1 MSIVATILSADTPI
15 DSGYEVVSIDVRREV
30 NRIPSATLVLLDGN
44 AATGTFAL
52 SDEAYFEP
60 GREVEIKVRYESQTK
75 DATLFKGR
83 VVRQAIEANPHA
95 SVLRVELRNAAVR
108 LAQARKS
115 RVFRKQTDADVI
127 RTLVEEAG
135 LTAGKIDSTEPKHP
149 ELVQYHC
156 TDWDFILSRA
166 DTQGLLA
173 VAGDAGVSARKVD
186 VSGSATVAFE
196 YGISEIYDVEF
207 EADASHQYSTVKSR
221 GWSIDQQEPVESSDA
236 KAFAV
241 AQGNLDGKALAEAV
255 GFGAYALFHPVPVAR
270 EELQAWADARLQR
283 SRLSML
289 RGRLAT
295 PGRSD
300 VALLDLVSIDGI
312 GDRFNGK
319 ALVTGV
325 RDRVDPAGW
334 RTDFQ
339 FGLSPRSF
347 SSEDGI
353 RDAPAAG
360 LLPSVS
366 GLHVGVVADFAEDP
380 DKQLRVKVTLPGI
393 ESAPDAVWAR
403 LAAPDAGKD
412 RGFFFRPETGDE
424 VVIGFFND
432 DPRQPVIL
440 GSLYSS
446 KNAPPDP
453 FASLTKKNVSKGIVT
468 SGGTKIAFTDD
479 SKAAV
484 LLETAGERRI
494 LLDDDGERIVIADRH
509 GNTITLDKDGIAI
522 ASAKD
527 LKLDAKGDVVIT
539 GSKVDVK

>member
-1 MSIVATILSADTPI
+1 MSIVTTILSGSAPI
-15 DSGYEVVSIDVRREV
+15 GSGYEVVSIDVRREV

-60 GREVEIKVRYESQTK
+60 GKEVEIKVRYESQTT
-75 DATLFKGR
+75 DATLFKGI
-83 VVRQAIEANPHA
+83 VVRQAVEANPRA
-95 SVLRVELRNAAVR
+95 SVLRVELKHAAVR
-108 LAQARKS
+108 LAQARRS
-115 RVFRKQTDADVI
+115 RVFRADTDADVI
-127 RTLVEEAG
+127 RTLVKEAG
-135 LTAGKIDSTEPKHP
+135 LTAGTIDPTEPAHP

-173 VAGDAGVSARKVD
+173 VAGDAGVSARRAD
-186 VSGSATVAFE
+186 VSRPAAITFE

-207 EADASHQYSTVKSR
+207 EADAAHQYSTVKSR
-221 GWSIDQQEPVESSDA
+221 GWNIDRQEPVESSEA
-236 KAFAV
+236 KAFDV

-255 GFGAYALFHPVPVAR
+255 GFGAYALSHPVPVAR

-289 RGRLAT
+289 RGRLAA

-300 VALLDLVSIDGI
+300 VALLDLVTIAGL

-334 RTDFQ
+334 RTDLQ

-360 LLPSVS
+360 LLPAVS
-366 GLHVGVVADFAEDP
+366 GLHIGIVADFAEDP

-393 ESAPDAVWAR
+393 EAAPDAVWAR
-403 LAAPDAGKD
+403 LASPDAGKD
-412 RGFFFRPETGDE
+412 RGFFFRPQAGDE
-424 VVIGFFND
+424 VVVGFFND

-446 KNAPPDP
+446 KNAPPEP
-453 FASLTKKNVSKGIVT
+453 FASLTSKNVSKGIIT

-484 LLETAGERRI
+484 LLETADERRI
-494 LLDDDGERIVIADRH
+494 LLDDQDKRIVIADKH
-509 GNTITLDKDGIAI
+509 GNTITLDENGIAL

-527 LKLDAKGDVVIT
+527 LKLDAKGDVVVT
-539 GSKVDVK
+539 GTKVDVK

>member
-1 MSIVATILSADTPI
+1 MSIVTTILSADAPI
-15 DSGYEVVSIDVRREV
+15 GSGYEVVSIDVRREV
-30 NRIPSATLVLLDGN
+30 NRIPSATLVLLDGD
-44 AATGTFAL
+44 AATGKFAL
-52 SDEAYFEP
+52 SDEAYFQP
-60 GREVEIKVRYESQTK
+60 GTEVEIKVRYESQTK
-75 DATLFKGR
+75 DATLFKGL
-83 VVRQAIEANPHA
+83 VVRQAIEANAHA
-95 SVLRVELRNAAVR
+95 SVLRVELRNSAVR

-135 LTAGKIDSTEPKHP
+135 LTAATIDSTEPNHP

-173 VAGDAGVSARKVD
+173 VAGDAGISARKVD
-186 VSGSATVAFE
+186 VGGAAAATFE
-196 YGISEIYDVEF
+196 YGVSEIYDVEF
-207 EADASHQYSTVKSR
+207 EADAAHQYSTVKSR

-236 KAFAV
+236 KTFAV
-241 AQGNLDGKALAEAV
+241 PQGNLDGKALAEAV

-283 SRLSML
+283 SRLSLL

-300 VALLDLVSIDGI
+300 VALLDLVAIDSL

-353 RDAPAAG
+353 CDAPAAG
-360 LLPSVS
+360 LLPAVS
-366 GLHVGVVADFAEDP
+366 GLHIGVVADFAEDP
-380 DKQLRVKVTLPGI
+380 EKQLRVKVTLPGI

-403 LAAPDAGKD
+403 LATPDAGKD

-453 FASLTKKNVSKGIVT
+453 FAGLTEKNLSKGIVT

-484 LLETAGERRI
+484 LFETAGERRI
-494 LLDDDGERIVIADRH
+494 LLDDDGERIVIADQH

-522 ASAKD
+522 SSAKD
-527 LKLDAKGDVVIT
+527 LKLDAKGDVVISGT
-539 GSKVDVK
+539 KVDVK